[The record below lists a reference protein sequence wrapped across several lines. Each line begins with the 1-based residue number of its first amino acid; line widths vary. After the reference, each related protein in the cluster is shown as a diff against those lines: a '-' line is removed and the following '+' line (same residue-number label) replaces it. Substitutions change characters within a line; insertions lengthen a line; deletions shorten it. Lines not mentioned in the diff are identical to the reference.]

1 MSHLPLASLS
11 HNCPGTQSAK
21 CIAWLLWTSSGWQA
35 CEILVEHVKPTAYEC
50 SLQSS
55 ARLHALLVQ
64 AVPAV
69 SWEWIKI
76 ICWWHR
82 RIGWLWVRSNLGQR
96 AQADLS
102 SETLKS
108 PLGVSWGT
116 TAALCAQ
123 RQEGGGTDGGLCPLS
138 QCLAAVPLTGWLLQ
152 AAVGGLLQ
160 ELGSQ
165 TSHSPR
171 GFLQLITSECLEHLM
186 CLRSRNLWW
195 MYNQDICCTQTS
207 TKEAKEGEIEISI
220 CYCSVAR
227 L

>member
-1 MSHLPLASLS
+1 MWNPQ
-11 HNCPGTQSAK
+11 P
-21 CIAWLLWTSSGWQA
+21 
-35 CEILVEHVKPTAYEC
+35 YEC

-69 SWEWIKI
+69 SREWIKI

-82 RIGWLWVRSNLGQR
+82 RMGWFWVGSNLGQR
-96 AQADLS
+96 AQTDLS

-108 PLGVSWGT
+108 PPGVSCRT
-116 TAALCAQ
+116 AAALCAQ
-123 RQEGGGTDGGLCPLS
+123 RQEGGGADGGLCPLS
-138 QCLAAVPLTGWLLQ
+138 LCLAAVPLTGWLLQ

-165 TSHSPR
+165 ASHSPG
-171 GFLQLITSECLEHLM
+171 GFLQFITSEYLKHLM

-207 TKEAKEGEIEISI
+207 TK
-220 CYCSVAR
+220 
-227 L
+227 